1 MSYGLN
7 LRYIFYISWESSF
20 VPCLNFTLIVPSKKK
35 KQLYSLG
42 YGTSSTKTYTNLA
55 RKSHGS
61 TSSWVS
67 HNCHWV
73 VLLQILATKSPK
85 SPSYCPQVVLIY
97 KLCFART
104 TRTLSLR
111 LWDSHLFFLVENQR
125 LWDSPILEVG
135 SSSSVYINGL
145 DQILNLLREVQ
156 SAWPTKPLRL
166 AIGSLSSPI

>member
-1 MSYGLN
+1 M
-7 LRYIFYISWESSF
+7 FH
-20 VPCLNFTLIVPSKKK
+20 PKKKK

-67 HNCHWV
+67 HDCHWV
-73 VLLQILATKSPK
+73 VLLQILATKSP
-85 SPSYCPQVVLIY
+85 SYCLRVVLMY
-97 KLCFART
+97 KLCFSRT

-111 LWDSHLFFLVENQR
+111 LWDSLLIIFLVENQR